1 MKKTIIV
8 LLVFFASSL
17 SMFGQ
22 KLDLNTTLVHFYGI
36 DFSEVRVAGASED
49 DDLFVGAFMG
59 INGLLVSEPA
69 KYDFSQSVKC
79 PVETDITMI
88 TEKTRKMDR
97 SEMREREI
105 SDVKAED
112 LVSAYSLPHKE
123 GTGMILIARMLDK
136 KAAKGTFDIVF
147 FDIATRNIVYTK
159 RVTKKAGGF
168 GLRNF
173 WAHPVY
179 EMIKDKKLFS

>member
-1 MKKTIIV
+1 MKKTITV

-17 SMFGQ
+17 SVFGQ
-22 KLDLNTTLVHFYGI
+22 KLDLNTKLVHFYGI
-36 DFSEVRVAGASED
+36 DFSEVRIAGASENN
-49 DDLFVGAFMG
+49 DLFVGAFMR

-88 TEKTRKMDR
+88 TEKTRDMDK
-97 SEMREREI
+97 SKMREREI

-147 FDIATRNIVYTK
+147 FDIATRNILYTK
-159 RVTKKAGGF
+159 RVTKKAGGA
-168 GLRNF
+168 GLRNY

-179 EMIKDKKLFS
+179 EMIQDKKLFS

>member
-1 MKKTIIV
+1 MKKTITV

-17 SMFGQ
+17 SVFGQ

-36 DFSEVRVAGASED
+36 DFSEVRVAGAQED

-59 INGLLVSEPA
+59 INDLLVKESA
-69 KYDFSQSVKC
+69 KYDFSQLVKC
-79 PVETDITMI
+79 PVETDVTMI
-88 TEKTRKMDR
+88 TEKTQKMDR
-97 SEMREREI
+97 SEI

-123 GTGMILIARMLDK
+123 GVGMILIARMLDK
-136 KAAKGTFDIVF
+136 RAAKGTFDIVF

-173 WAHPVY
+173 WIHPVY

>member
-1 MKKTIIV
+1 MKKTITV

-22 KLDLNTTLVHFYGI
+22 KLDLNTKLVHFYGI
-36 DFSEVRVAGASED
+36 DFSEVRVAGASENN
-49 DDLFVGAFMG
+49 DLFVGA
-59 INGLLVSEPA
+59 
-69 KYDFSQSVKC
+69 QSVKC

-88 TEKTRKMDR
+88 TEKTRNMDK
-97 SEMREREI
+97 SKMREREI

-147 FDIATRNIVYTK
+147 FDIATRNILYTK
-159 RVTKKAGGF
+159 RVTKKAGGA
-168 GLRNF
+168 GLRNY

-179 EMIKDKKLFS
+179 EMIQDKKLFS